1 MSNMSNMIRI
11 NGQDEPLTAPT
22 LAALIAERGVA
33 PEGKGIAVA
42 FNGSLVRRTDWAN
55 TPLRAGDTVEIVLAR
70 QGG

>member
-1 MSNMSNMIRI
+1 MSNTIRI

-22 LAALIAERGVA
+22 LSALIAERGVT

-42 FNGSLVRRTDWAN
+42 FNGALIRRADWAN

>member
-1 MSNMSNMIRI
+1 MSQMIRI

-22 LAALIAERGVA
+22 LAALIAERGVT

-42 FNGSLVRRTDWAN
+42 CNGSLVRRTDWAN

>member
-1 MSNMSNMIRI
+1 MSNMIRI
-11 NGQDEPLTAPT
+11 NGQDEPLTVPT

>member
-1 MSNMSNMIRI
+1 VSNTIRI
-11 NGQDEPLTAPT
+11 NGQDELLTTFT

-33 PEGKGIAVA
+33 PEGKGVAVA
-42 FNGSLVRRTDWAN
+42 FNGALVHRADWEN